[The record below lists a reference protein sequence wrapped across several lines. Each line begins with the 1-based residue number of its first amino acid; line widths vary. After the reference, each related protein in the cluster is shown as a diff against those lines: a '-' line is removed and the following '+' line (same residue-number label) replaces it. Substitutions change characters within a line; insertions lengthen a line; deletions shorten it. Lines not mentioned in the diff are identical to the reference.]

1 MKARLMKLSLHA
13 TVLVDID
20 TTIDTTLNQVGAG
33 GRISQDPEI
42 LKSHTTQRVI
52 VIVHQ

>member
-13 TVLVDID
+13 TVLVD
-20 TTIDTTLNQVGAG
+20 IDTTLNQVGAG

-42 LKSHTTQRVI
+42 LKSHTSQRVI